1 MIGVGKEDQA
11 VKLPFVPYHTECK
24 YGQVFTTGYNVP
36 HHFSS
41 FFSFPWETWHFS
53 PFPYSCFPHQ
63 CRYTRGQPVGF
74 PVLLTQHQWGL
85 GKHHLTPFL
94 GGISAA
100 AVCWFSSPV
109 TIPCWEESWVWVS
122 QRAPG
127 MSLFQ
132 AFLVDRARNSM
143 CVNNKPV

>member
-41 FFSFPWETWHFS
+41 FLSFPWETWHFS
-53 PFPYSCFPHQ
+53 PFLYSCFPHQ

-85 GKHHLTPFL
+85 GKHHLTPVTGRYLSSCSVLIFITSYYSLL
-94 GGISAA
+94 GGVLS
-100 AVCWFSSPV
+100 VSFTESSWDV
-109 TIPCWEESWVWVS
+109 IVS
-122 QRAPG
+122 
-127 MSLFQ
+127 SLLGWQ
-132 AFLVDRARNSM
+132 S
-143 CVNNKPV
+143 